1 MTIAIAIFL
10 IWNLFA
16 ASLMLLDKRRS
27 RTGAWRIRERTF
39 LLLALCGGAVG
50 IWAGMYLFRH
60 KTRHKSFQ
68 YGIPLVVGC
77 QVAGLV
83 WILYK

>member
-39 LLLALCGGAVG
+39 FLLALCGGAVG
-50 IWAGMYLFRH
+50 IWAGMHLFRH
-60 KTRHKSFQ
+60 KTRHKAFV
-68 YGIPLVVGC
+68 YGIPLVVEC
-77 QVAGLV
+77 QVVGIAWYL
-83 WILYK
+83 W